1 MKEKT
6 KDFYKKTAFNTVISV
21 ARAGLFI
28 LLAFVIIYP
37 FFTQITSMFMMT
49 EDVYDSTVRY
59 IHKHFTTENL
69 TKAAQLLQ
77 IKSSLILTVLFTFAV
92 AVLQTFSCT
101 LVGYGLARFKFKL
114 NKPLLMLAIIG
125 LVIPPVILQIPLYT
139 LFRNFRLFGL
149 IPLLNGGEG
158 VSFINTPIPMLF
170 FAVTASGFRCGLYI
184 LIMRQFYRN
193 MPIELEE
200 AAYIDGSDSFGAF
213 FRIML
218 PSSVTMIVTV
228 FLFAFVWTW
237 LDSNYT
243 GLFMGEVPVLAN
255 LVGNLNGL
263 HSGGALDETTRNLI
277 AYAGTVFLVLPLI
290 VLYAFTQRYF
300 VQSVERSGLVG

>member
-59 IHKHFTTENL
+59 IPKHFTTENL

-101 LVGYGLARFKFKL
+101 LVGYGLARL
-114 NKPLLMLAIIG
+114 NLSLISRCLC
-125 LVIPPVILQIPLYT
+125 LQL
-139 LFRNFRLFGL
+139 
-149 IPLLNGGEG
+149 
-158 VSFINTPIPMLF
+158 
-170 FAVTASGFRCGLYI
+170 
-184 LIMRQFYRN
+184 
-193 MPIELEE
+193 
-200 AAYIDGSDSFGAF
+200 
-213 FRIML
+213 
-218 PSSVTMIVTV
+218 
-228 FLFAFVWTW
+228 
-237 LDSNYT
+237 
-243 GLFMGEVPVLAN
+243 
-255 LVGNLNGL
+255 
-263 HSGGALDETTRNLI
+263 
-277 AYAGTVFLVLPLI
+277 
-290 VLYAFTQRYF
+290 
-300 VQSVERSGLVG
+300 SGL